1 MADEFRT
8 DDMSAKTTL
17 MGYKDSVTGE
27 TRYATELTFVTTEVE
42 LTGDLPDTAADD
54 IATMRANS
62 STSTL
67 AVEDINASM
76 GTVLTRLTT
85 IASQTAPAGTIGN
98 GATKTVAA
106 AATPEQLTGTS
117 TPTKWVYLRALDTN
131 TDVVGWG
138 GSGIADNGGDGPQL
152 AAGEDIFI
160 PVSNANLLYISV
172 AVNGEGVAWSYGV

>member
-1 MADEFRT
+1 MADEFT
-8 DDMSAKTTL
+8 IDNQSAKTVL
-17 MGYKDSVTGE
+17 LGYKDSGTGE
-27 TRYATELTFVTTEVE
+27 TRVATEELFGEVT
-42 LTGDLPDTAADD
+42 LTGDLPDTAGNDISVMRGNSAD
-54 IATMRANS
+54 S
-62 STSTL
+62 LL

-85 IASQTAPAGTIGN
+85 IASQTAPVSTIGN
-98 GATKTVAA
+98 GDTLVVAA
-106 AATPEQLTGTS
+106 AATPEQLTSSS
-117 TPTKWVYLRALDTN
+117 TPAKWVYLRALDTN

-138 GSGIADNGGDGPQL
+138 GSGIAANGGDGPQL